1 MILLS
6 NREQSMTTHHISEES
21 LMRFAEETLNEA
33 KGMMYNML
41 TKVVEIGASDLFIT
55 AEFPPSVKH
64 QGLMKPLGK
73 QVLSADKTK
82 LFAYSIMNDYQRDEF
97 EREMECNFAINVP
110 NVSRFR
116 VNVFIQQQQ
125 VGMVIRVIAAEIP
138 NFDKLRLPPQ
148 LRDVIMEKRG
158 LVLVVGGTGSGKS
171 TSLAAMIDYRNENSA
186 GHIITVEDPVEYVHK
201 HKKSMITHR
210 EVGVDTHSW
219 HHALKN
225 TLRQAPDVILI
236 GEIRDTETMEHAIA
250 FAETG
255 HLCLGTLHANN
266 ANQTLDRIINF
277 FPEERRQ
284 QLLMDLSSNMKAII
298 SQRLIRTEDGKGRRA
313 AVEIMLNTRLVADLI
328 LKGEMHELK
337 AIMTKS
343 REVGMQTFDQALFD
357 LYDEG
362 AISYD
367 EAIRNA
373 DSPNE
378 LRLQI
383 KLKGTRRDGQNEVA
397 SSLSLH
403 ADVEKAD
410 DKKG

>member
-1 MILLS
+1 MS
-6 NREQSMTTHHISEES
+6 THHISEET
-21 LMRFAEETLNEA
+21 LVNFAQETLNEA

-55 AEFPPSVKH
+55 ADFPPSVKH

-73 QVLSADKTK
+73 NVLTADKTK
-82 LFAYSIMNDYQRDEF
+82 LFAYSIMNEYQRDEF
-97 EREMECNFAINVP
+97 EKEMECNFAINVP

-116 VNVFIQQQQ
+116 INVFIQQQQ
-125 VGMVIRVIAAEIP
+125 VGMVIRTIAAEIP
-138 NFDKLRLPPQ
+138 NFEKLMLPKK
-148 LRDVIMEKRG
+148 LKDVILEKRG

-277 FPEERRQ
+277 FPEERRG
-284 QLLMDLSSNMKAII
+284 QLLMDLSSNMKAIV

-313 AVEIMLNTRLVADLI
+313 AVEIMLNTPLVSDLI

-337 AIMTKS
+337 SVMTKS
-343 REVGMQTFDQALFD
+343 REMGMQTFDQALFD

-373 DSPNE
+373 DSANE

-383 KLKGTRRDGQNEVA
+383 KLNSKRGEP
-397 SSLSLH
+397 
-403 ADVEKAD
+403 
-410 DKKG
+410 KK